1 MAGTTARVRVVTTV
15 AELRAALDP
24 VRRAGGRIGLVPTM
38 GALHDGHRRLIASA
52 AAESDAV
59 VVSVFV
65 NPAQFDEPADLAAY
79 PRTLESDS
87 AAASDAGATLLFAPT
102 PDEVYPDGFATA
114 VHVGGVSE
122 RWEGASRG
130 AAHFDGVALVV
141 AKLFGMV
148 GADTAWFGRKDAQQ
162 LAVVRRLA
170 RDLNLATEVRAVDT
184 VRDADGLALS
194 SRNARLSPDE
204 RTRAL
209 ALSSSL
215 FAAREAVRSGERS
228 AAALVARALDALAD
242 ADVATEY
249 WAVVDP
255 ITFAPVE
262 TPAAGSL
269 AIVAARV
276 GAVRLID
283 NLPLD
288 G

>member
-209 ALSSSL
+209 ALSRSL